1 MACMP
6 LSPLLPTVIAH
17 PTHACAA
24 KVRASVESERA
35 FGKGWM
41 GCRAERGCAH
51 RCSWRGR
58 YANQVVDQGMA
69 GWRMG
74 FRPDGSWT
82 AGHPVRLRRRD
93 G

>member
-6 LSPLLPTVIAH
+6 PRSIAPDEVIARI
-17 PTHACAA
+17 PRTLVLQGTS
-24 KVRASVESERA
+24 KVESRRL
-35 FGKGWM
+35 GKGWM

-82 AGHPVRLRRRD
+82 AGHPVWLRTT
-93 G
+93 